1 MNHIRKREAEM
12 EDPWPMGSCLKVL
25 GVIVVLASTTP
36 RWHEMT
42 HHSWLHGTGGVGD
55 DMRKFLEAAQEDA
68 VEAQEARKAIRCCST
83 WWVTRLQPSVNGVYC
98 RYSTFPT
105 SLNIPLDTFLPM
117 ITAASGCLWDVSKHG
132 RIRRWTAKLE
142 GFLQSWDG
150 THPQKNNTC
159 FFVVHSYGTKR
170 PFEMRWEMTFHHLS
184 KTNLV
189 I

>member
-1 MNHIRKREAEM
+1 MNHIRKPAEM
-12 EDPWPMGSCLKVL
+12 EDPWPMGSCLKMW
-25 GVIVVLASTTP
+25 GVIVHMAWQCKPESYVLASTTP

-98 RYSTFPT
+98 GYSTFPT

-117 ITAASGCLWDVSKHG
+117 ITAASGCFRTSPNMDVSFHIRVIRHG
-132 RIRRWTAKLE
+132 T
-142 GFLQSWDG
+142 LQS
-150 THPQKNNTC
+150 
-159 FFVVHSYGTKR
+159 
-170 PFEMRWEMTFHHLS
+170 L
-184 KTNLV
+184 
-189 I
+189 